1 MRKEHGNLH
10 ERTKKELQVRD
21 GEEIP
26 FRFIRSPIYGTRCTT
41 VFMSEPSGLI
51 NISELTYQKEGIEG
65 TRVDF
70 SFNVK
75 D

>member
-1 MRKEHGNLH
+1 MEIFH
-10 ERTKKELQVRD
+10 EKTKRTASQGRRRNS
-21 GEEIP
+21 

-41 VFMSEPSGLI
+41 VFTSEPSGLI